1 MTDSGGELR
10 RTLGRGDIVFAVIG
24 NVIGSGIF
32 LVPAETLRAAGGSTA
47 AAFMVWGLGGVLCL
61 LGALTY
67 AELGAA
73 NPEAGGIYCHV
84 RDAFGPLPAFLYGWV
99 LFLII
104 GPATV
109 AALAV
114 ASVAYLGQLV
124 NTGALGGRIIS
135 VAMIVVIGVINVAGA
150 RESANVQN
158 ASAGLKAGALV
169 VLSGVLLVMGRWD
182 LFATVPGAAAPALF
196 SGVGAAMVG
205 VLWAY
210 EGWQWVTFSAGETRD
225 PRRTFPFGLVVG
237 TAALIAIYLLVN
249 AGYFVALG
257 PAAAQGSTSIA
268 ADAVTSTLGSGMGK
282 GVAALVVLATFSAA
296 HSSVLTVP
304 RVFYQMARDGLF
316 FRKLAEVHPRFGTP
330 AWAVIS
336 TTGLSVIYALSGTF
350 DQLLTAV
357 VFTAWVFYGLGA
369 SAIFVFHRRS
379 PGASRVFSVPG
390 YPFTPAL
397 FVVASAAVVVNTLFT
412 QPAVSLVG
420 VVVLLFGVPAF
431 YAWRRRTLAPHV
443 APSQ

>member
-1 MTDSGGELR
+1 MEESSGLR
-10 RTLGRGDIVFAVIG
+10 RTLTRGDIVFAVIG

-32 LVPAETLRAAGGSTA
+32 LVPADTLRAAGGSTTA
-47 AAFMVWGLGGVLCL
+47 ALMVWALGGALCL

-84 RDAFGPLPAFLYGWV
+84 RDAFGRLPAFLYGWV

-124 NTGALGGRIIS
+124 NLGSFWSRTLS
-135 VAMIVVIGVINVAGA
+135 VLMIVVIGAINVAGA
-150 RESANVQN
+150 RRSANVQN

-169 VLSGVLLVMGRWD
+169 VLSGILIVLGRWGP
-182 LFATVPGAAAPALF
+182 FESIPGAPAPALLG
-196 SGVGAAMVG
+196 GVGAAMVG

-225 PRRTFPFGLVVG
+225 PRRTLPFGLVVG
-237 TAALIAIYLLVN
+237 TAALIVIYLLVN
-249 AGYFVALG
+249 TGYFMALG
-257 PAAAQGSTSIA
+257 PAAAQRSTSIA
-268 ADAVTSTLGSGMGK
+268 ADAVAATVGPGVGK
-282 GVAALVVLATFSAA
+282 VIAALVVLATFSAA

-316 FRKLAEVHPRFGTP
+316 FNKLAEVHPKFGTP
-330 AWAVIS
+330 AWAILS
-336 TTGLSVIYALSGTF
+336 TTAISAIYALSGTF

-357 VFTAWVFYGLGA
+357 VFTAWAFYGLGA
-369 SAIFVFHRRS
+369 TAIFVFHRRS
-379 PGASRVFSVPG
+379 PGAQRPFNVPG

-397 FVVASAAVVVNTLFT
+397 FVAASAGVVVNTLFT
-412 QPAVSLVG
+412 QPVVSVAGLG
-420 VVVLLFGVPAF
+420 VLLLGVPAF
-431 YAWRRRTLAPHV
+431 YAWRRRTVVTPV
-443 APSQ
+443 TP